1 METKIILNNLTVDH
15 VDVICQNV
23 ITIDGVTHNLDL
35 PCANAYVND
44 EFDRSRIKEDLPENY
59 QAAIFAVWGDAPTIT
74 NLSSQQ

>member
-1 METKIILNNLTVDH
+1 METKITLNNLTADH

-35 PCANAYVND
+35 PCANAYAND

-59 QAAIFAVWGDAPTIT
+59 QAAIFAVWGDTPTIT
-74 NLSSQQ
+74 DLSSQE